1 MRWITSLTCM
11 SLLTVSY
18 SLSQTTPAASP
29 TTPTAKS
36 YLREATISESAG
48 TVHVVANSPRPLAQT
63 LEALQQKYGWVAGYE
78 DPQFISKLDLAATA
92 DSGDGVP
99 KSPPPTRLPAG
110 GLFNVDFPASAPDEA
125 KTLQQVVDAYNRSD
139 NPGRFELRTNKQGAF
154 FVVGTQAR
162 DARGQ
167 VSRQRAVLDAP
178 VTLVAQER
186 NATDTVNLICKKLAV
201 SRGIKITLG
210 VFPRTLMAASMA
222 TVGGTRV
229 SARDLLFQT
238 LTATHHTLYWQLLFD
253 PASKGYF
260 LNIHSVKAS

>member
-1 MRWITSLTCM
+1 MGWIKSLTCM
-11 SLLTVSY
+11 SLLVMSY
-18 SLSQTTPAASP
+18 SLAQTTLA
-29 TTPTAKS
+29 AKS

-78 DPQFISKLDLAATA
+78 DPQFISKLDLTGAA
-92 DSGDGVP
+92 DSGDPAP
-99 KSPPPTRLPAG
+99 KSNPPARFPAG

-125 KTLQQVVDAYNRSD
+125 KTLQLVVDAYNRSD

-178 VTLVAQER
+178 VTLAAQER
-186 NATDTVNLICKKLAV
+186 SATDTVNLIFRKLAV
-201 SRGIKITLG
+201 SRGITITLG
-210 VFPRTLMAASMA
+210 VFPRSLMAASKA
-222 TVGGTRV
+222 TVGGTKV
-229 SARDLLFQT
+229 LARDLLLQT
-238 LTATHHTLYWQLLFD
+238 LNSTHHTLYWQLLFD